1 MSGEDVVGRRV
12 CNKIHASERL
22 LAQTRDV
29 VESYPAFQEGGDGDF
44 ICGIKCAGSV
54 PTTPYSLVSKT
65 QAGETVDIRFA
76 DESAQGRLPTA
87 LLRHADSVFREL
99 GLVDMRGEVPL
110 CLDAP

>member
-1 MSGEDVVGRRV
+1 MGGEDVVGRRV

-54 PTTPYSLVSKT
+54 PTTPS
-65 QAGETVDIRFA
+65 
-76 DESAQGRLPTA
+76 
-87 LLRHADSVFREL
+87 
-99 GLVDMRGEVPL
+99 
-110 CLDAP
+110 